1 MISPGNRY
9 RLMRAAFG
17 TLFALWG
24 VAALAQQP
32 GFSNRNNAL
41 GTGYNEQ
48 NQIQYGAPSGTIDNN
63 APQQKADSTKKPKIR
78 KPLESYFFD
87 DSTRARSIFV
97 WHPDLKYNEVKQSTI
112 DTLIDGFQTDY
123 PYQRL
128 QGGIG
133 SAYLGNLG
141 GASIPLDAALRPDY
155 RNFSFAQILDAYLV
169 TPDRANFYNTKKPF
183 THLSYFFGG
192 QKKRL
197 EESLW
202 ATHAQQIS
210 PSTGMNIDY
219 KSRGTRGTYTNQ
231 GARDKNLSLGF
242 SHTGKK
248 YSIHAGYIYN
258 MASLKENGG
267 ILRDGDIT
275 DTVFDMPEVIDVYLT
290 DAKNEYKNNVF
301 YLTQSYGMPLR
312 RLSDEDFSIAE
323 RSSVFIGHSFLYSRF
338 WRKYT
343 DTKSGMAKGE
353 DVKPYYEHWYINPTA
368 SRDSTFESLLSNKVF
383 VQLQPWDRNGVVGVI
398 NAGIGY
404 DVHHYYQFAMQDYL
418 FKNKGHNENSTYIYG
433 SVEGKVRKY
442 FSWRADAQYHPF
454 GYRSQDMNIGGDI
467 SLSIFPKG
475 HPVTLS
481 GSIRLDRRTPG
492 YWMDNYFS
500 NHFAWSNSFE
510 KETETRFSVTFSA
523 PHIGVEL
530 GADQSITT
538 NKIYFG
544 ADTLPAQHNGS
555 VSVTGLYAKKD
566 FRIGGLHL
574 NHRVL
579 LQFSSAQEVV
589 PVPLASVYLSY
600 FYEFNVVKGV
610 LRLQIGLDGRYNTKY
625 AGFGY
630 NPAIGQFYN
639 RREYDEDGKLLEVGG
654 YPFIDL
660 FAAAKW
666 KRMRIFVKMQH
677 LNDDLIGGRNYFS
690 VAHYPLT
697 KRFLKVGFSWSFYD

>member
-128 QGGIG
+128 RGGIG

-323 RSSVFIGHSFLYSRF
+323 RSSVFIGHSFLLAQVHRYEER
-338 WRKYT
+338 
-343 DTKSGMAKGE
+343 DGE
-353 DVKPYYEHWYINPTA
+353 RRGREA
-368 SRDSTFESLLSNKVF
+368 LLRA
-383 VQLQPWDRNGVVGVI
+383 L
-398 NAGIGY
+398 
-404 DVHHYYQFAMQDYL
+404 VH
-418 FKNKGHNENSTYIYG
+418 
-433 SVEGKVRKY
+433 
-442 FSWRADAQYHPF
+442 
-454 GYRSQDMNIGGDI
+454 
-467 SLSIFPKG
+467 
-475 HPVTLS
+475 
-481 GSIRLDRRTPG
+481 
-492 YWMDNYFS
+492 
-500 NHFAWSNSFE
+500 
-510 KETETRFSVTFSA
+510 
-523 PHIGVEL
+523 
-530 GADQSITT
+530 
-538 NKIYFG
+538 
-544 ADTLPAQHNGS
+544 
-555 VSVTGLYAKKD
+555 
-566 FRIGGLHL
+566 
-574 NHRVL
+574 
-579 LQFSSAQEVV
+579 
-589 PVPLASVYLSY
+589 
-600 FYEFNVVKGV
+600 
-610 LRLQIGLDGRYNTKY
+610 
-625 AGFGY
+625 
-630 NPAIGQFYN
+630 
-639 RREYDEDGKLLEVGG
+639 
-654 YPFIDL
+654 
-660 FAAAKW
+660 
-666 KRMRIFVKMQH
+666 
-677 LNDDLIGGRNYFS
+677 
-690 VAHYPLT
+690 
-697 KRFLKVGFSWSFYD
+697 